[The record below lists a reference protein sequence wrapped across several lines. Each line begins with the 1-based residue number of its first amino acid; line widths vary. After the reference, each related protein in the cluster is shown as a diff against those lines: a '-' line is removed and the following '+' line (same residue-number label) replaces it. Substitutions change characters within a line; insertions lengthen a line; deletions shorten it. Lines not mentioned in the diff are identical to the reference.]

1 MSELR
6 KVWYSVVLNSGTLY
20 QLNDTATPTSVTRRK
35 VAGYARVSTDEE
47 EQKTSYAAQ
56 VDYYRNYIKKHA
68 DWEFVDVY
76 TEGQ

>member
-1 MSELR
+1 MANTVKIIPARLR
-6 KVWYSVVLNSGTLY
+6 PHS
-20 QLNDTATPTSVTRRK
+20 ATPTSVTKRK